1 MQGGN
6 ANVDLEKGATG
17 DHVIAS
23 TKGEGDDEKK
33 SIREIS
39 RGDSNEGEVVQDDA
53 ATEHTHMGDTQGADK
68 FDV

>member
-1 MQGGN
+1 VQGGN